1 MLKRVLVLN
10 FQTRCPGRSGDGLGI
25 PHHAQDGPDR
35 NLEEYILGTM
45 SPIGTIKFI
54 TSLTPLQS
62 VMILKPDCEQP
73 EKLILLEQIRLCQ
86 NKK

>member
-1 MLKRVLVLN
+1 
-10 FQTRCPGRSGDGLGI
+10 
-25 PHHAQDGPDR
+25 
-35 NLEEYILGTM
+35 M

-62 VMILKPDCEQP
+62 DMILKPDCEQP

>member
-1 MLKRVLVLN
+1 
-10 FQTRCPGRSGDGLGI
+10 LGI
-25 PHHAQDGPDR
+25 PDHAQDGPDR
-35 NLEEYILGTM
+35 NLEKYILGTM

-86 NKK
+86 NKKMKNHKMILK

>member
-1 MLKRVLVLN
+1 
-10 FQTRCPGRSGDGLGI
+10 
-25 PHHAQDGPDR
+25 
-35 NLEEYILGTM
+35 M